1 MYARLIHHL
10 DQLRFNSN
18 RLKKRNQHDHTNR
31 CREQFGKIKVIQDK
45 NSLESWNKEGTSLT

>member
-10 DQLRFNSN
+10 DELRFNNN
-18 RLKKRNQHDHTNR
+18 RLKKRNQHDHANR
-31 CREQFGKIKVIQDK
+31 CRKQFGKIKVIQDK